1 VVPVEVV
8 IGFLR
13 GGIRELLVNRLKPLY
28 LTFLSRKAILPQM
41 SSGYAPTWSFL
52 TNHARVLLCIAEDPA
67 IRLRDIGEQVGITER
82 AVYRIVD
89 DLVSGGYISRE
100 RSGRRNRYTV
110 HRHLPVPDRISR
122 AHPIGEL
129 LAVLAPLTPAA

>member
-1 VVPVEVV
+1 
-8 IGFLR
+8 
-13 GGIRELLVNRLKPLY
+13 
-28 LTFLSRKAILPQM
+28 M
-41 SSGYAPTWSFL
+41 SPGNVPTWSFL
-52 TNHARVLLCIAEDPA
+52 TNHARVLLCIADDPA

-100 RSGRRNRYTV
+100 RSGRRNQYTV

-122 AHPIGEL
+122 TQAIGEL
-129 LAVLAPLTPAA
+129 LEVLAPLTRVA

>member
-1 VVPVEVV
+1 
-8 IGFLR
+8 
-13 GGIRELLVNRLKPLY
+13 
-28 LTFLSRKAILPQM
+28 M
-41 SSGYAPTWSFL
+41 SPGNTPTWSFL
-52 TNHARVLLCIAEDPA
+52 TSHARVLLCVADDPA
-67 IRLRDIGEQVGITER
+67 IRLRDIGEQVGLTER

-122 AHPIGEL
+122 TRPIGEL
-129 LAVLAPLTPAA
+129 LEILAPVTPAS